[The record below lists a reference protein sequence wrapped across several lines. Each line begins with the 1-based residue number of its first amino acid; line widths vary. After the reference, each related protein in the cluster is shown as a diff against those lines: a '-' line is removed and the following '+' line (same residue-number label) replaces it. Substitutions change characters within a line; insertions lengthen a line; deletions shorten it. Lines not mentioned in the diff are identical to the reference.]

1 MERIII
7 IYNSKNWFCN
17 FSKIVFTIFKLIFQA
32 GYEKFCNSQ
41 FKKKWLN
48 PPQKRDMKSK
58 VSVYMILTEDEKIS
72 LQLL

>member
-7 IYNSKNWFCN
+7 IYNSKNCFCN
-17 FSKIVFTIFKLIFQA
+17 FSKIVFTIFKLISQA
-32 GYEKFCNSQ
+32 GCEKFCKSQ

-48 PPQKRDMKSK
+48 QKKRDMESK
-58 VSVYMILTEDEKIS
+58 VYMILAEDEKIS